1 MTLSKSVLKNDR
13 LALARLLTQVENDT
27 PDGRAALAELFPH
40 TGKAHLLGVTGAPGT
55 GKSSLVNQ
63 LALHF
68 RGEGKRVAILA
79 VDPSSPFTGGAV
91 LGDRVRM
98 RDLAGDAGVFI
109 RSMATRGSLGGLAQ
123 ATAAMAQVFDA
134 AGFDVVIIETVGAG
148 QSEVDIARLAHT
160 TIVVEAPG
168 MGDDIQA
175 IKAGILEIADVL
187 VVNKA
192 DRPGVENTERAL
204 RSMLELA
211 HPTRR
216 VFLHHGR
223 VETLHCN
230 VSTGNVS
237 TGNVSTG
244 NVSTGNVSTGNVS
257 TGNVS
262 TGNVSTGNVS
272 TGNVS
277 TGNVSTG
284 NVSTG
289 NVSTGNVSTGNVS
302 TGNVSTG
309 NVSTGNV
316 STGNVSTTTTETKM
330 WIPPIQRT
338 VATEGTGIA
347 ELAAAIAKHAEHLR
361 LSGDWAVRERARLE
375 SEMEALLLEA
385 LLARFR
391 AEVPNGNFESAL
403 QKVYERSLSPWEAAQ
418 MLVNGRRK

>member
-204 RSMLELA
+204 KSMLELA
-211 HPTRR
+211 HPTRH
-216 VFLHHGR
+216 VFLHHGQEMSVDAPSK
-223 VETLHCN
+223 VEA
-230 VSTGNVS
+230 G
-237 TGNVSTG
+237 
-244 NVSTGNVSTGNVS
+244 
-257 TGNVS
+257 
-262 TGNVSTGNVS
+262 
-272 TGNVS
+272 
-277 TGNVSTG
+277 
-284 NVSTG
+284 
-289 NVSTGNVSTGNVS
+289 
-302 TGNVSTG
+302 
-309 NVSTGNV
+309 
-316 STGNVSTTTTETKM
+316 M

-361 LSGDWAVRERARLE
+361 LSGDWAVRERARLG

-391 AEVPNGNFESAL
+391 AEIPNGKFESAL

-418 MLVNGRRK
+418 MLVNGRPK